1 VAVDSAE
8 YSGSEIQSSLNT
20 GIGAV
25 NQNLEGV
32 LPSRLGT
39 PTINKVQR
47 QEDVPTNYVYD
58 VSLTGSRGFILRTI
72 FLVDAT
78 TSDVNVLSYNYEYPT
93 NILEDVL
100 TEFNQE
106 NQENQESEWSVEYE
120 TYEFDEN
127 GEFVGDGLTPIDLDT
142 ANGDQAVQ
150 DALNFGNA
158 FVIKRATETG
168 ELGTNDTE
176 FKQLLAVSSK
186 TVSGGVEYEFHV
198 EIGDP
203 DVDEESEWMHV
214 FFAVYVEEGS
224 GTKEVISYSVLSVF
238 DTE

>member
-1 VAVDSAE
+1 VAVDSSE
-8 YSGSEIQSSLNT
+8 YSSSEIQSSLNT

-32 LPSRLGT
+32 LPSHLGT
-39 PTINKVQR
+39 PKINNVRR
-47 QEDVPTNYVYD
+47 QEDVSTNYVYD
-58 VSLTGSRGFILRTI
+58 VSLTGLRGFILRTI

-93 NILEDVL
+93 NVLEDIL
-100 TEFNQE
+100 TEVNVQNE
-106 NQENQESEWSVEYE
+106 ESEWSVEYE
-120 TYEFDEN
+120 TYEFDGN
-127 GEFVGDGLTPIDLDT
+127 GEFVGDGLTPINLDT
-142 ANGDQAVQ
+142 AENDQAIQ

-158 FVIKRATETG
+158 FVINRATKTG
-168 ELGTNDTE
+168 ELGSNETE

-186 TVSGGVEYEFHV
+186 TVSAGVEYEFHV

-203 DVDEESEWMHV
+203 SVDEESEWVHV
-214 FFAVYVEEGS
+214 FFTVHVENTS
-224 GTKEVISYSVLSVF
+224 GTKEVTSYSVLTLF